1 MARPSSW
8 KSLLLLGLLLILPA
22 LPAWSRAP
30 LAPDKV
36 LQQLVAGHDRYL
48 RHHHKSGVLASADR
62 RRQVAMKQAPIAIV
76 LTCSDSRVV
85 PEFILDQRLGDLFV
99 VRVAGNT
106 LDPMVLGSMEYAA
119 DHFGTSLILVLGH
132 KRCGAVIA
140 AVEAEG
146 EPEGNVGSILANI
159 LPAVEQAKA
168 TCGAEAGPK
177 LVDCAV
183 EQNVRMVVKQIPEQ
197 SPLLAQLVKEGKLK
211 IQGANYDLDDDSLTL
226 YPEVLLPS

>member
-1 MARPSSW
+1 
-8 KSLLLLGLLLILPA
+8 
-22 LPAWSRAP
+22 
-30 LAPDKV
+30 
-36 LQQLVAGHDRYL
+36 
-48 RHHHKSGVLASADR
+48 
-62 RRQVAMKQAPIAIV
+62 MKQAPIAIV

-226 YPEVLLPS
+226 DRGSAAKLTSDLRPGNRAFCLPWLTGGNDPSLRQSVCAGLPPKPNT